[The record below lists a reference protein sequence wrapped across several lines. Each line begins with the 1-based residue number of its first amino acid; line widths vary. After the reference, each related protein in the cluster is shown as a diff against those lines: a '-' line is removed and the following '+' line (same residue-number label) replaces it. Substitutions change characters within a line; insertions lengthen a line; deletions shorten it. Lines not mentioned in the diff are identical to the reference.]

1 MTTETK
7 QLKTVRKEM
16 GITHKDFFGLLPA
29 LLDDTPYQQNQDIIK
44 FQLNHKDI
52 EIVLGPEGVRKLGQ
66 SISLPTTPV
75 TLHFFDFTEE
85 EVSAFIKHFNLKFMK
100 GGG

>member
-29 LLDDTPYQQNQDIIK
+29 LLDDTPYQQNQDTIK

-66 SISLPTTPV
+66 SVKLPTTPV

-85 EVSAFIKHFNLKFMK
+85 EVGAFIKHFNLKFMK